1 MANERANQS
10 MALTSATTQMVTV
23 SVSRP
28 TAIAQPIC
36 RPRGVWNAA
45 QRMGGSM
52 RRPTTMPSMS
62 RYLALLDTPRVQF
75 VLIAA
80 SVLGLIIGL
89 DTLILHLTTDPLA
102 DVHAYYDAGA
112 RLNAGLP
119 LYDQPAGT
127 DDADFY
133 RYPPLLAVAFRP
145 LAMLPFQTAALIWEG
160 LLLVLFAGTI
170 WRTGVRNRWT
180 WIVLGWLAAPFAW
193 SLAVGQA
200 QVAVTFLVA
209 LGSPWAIAFAA
220 HLKILPALVAIY
232 WLGRRD
238 WRAFATFVAW
248 GLGLLAVSF
257 VLEPAGTIAF
267 LGFPDLGQVGD
278 VENRSLYAISPWLWA
293 AFVGRL
299 RGAGPALRPEPDR
312 LAPGGRGVGLRQPAA
327 AHVPALDTAGRG
339 TAAGCGRR
347 GGREGC
353 RRGGHGRGR
362 HADPP
367 GQFGLRTMIAVPVL
381 SPSGSWLSAGT

>member
-1 MANERANQS
+1 
-10 MALTSATTQMVTV
+10 
-23 SVSRP
+23 
-28 TAIAQPIC
+28 
-36 RPRGVWNAA
+36 
-45 QRMGGSM
+45 
-52 RRPTTMPSMS
+52 MPSMS

-160 LLLVLFAGTI
+160 LLIVLFAATI

-220 HLKILPALVAIY
+220 HLKILPALVAVY
-232 WLGRRD
+232 WIGRRD
-238 WRAFATFVAW
+238 WRAVAHFIAW
-248 GLGLLAVSF
+248 GLGLGVLSLL
-257 VLEPAGTIAF
+257 LEPAGTIAF
-267 LGFPDLGQVGD
+267 LGFTDLAQVGS
-278 VENRSLYAISPWLWA
+278 VENRSLYAISPALWVV
-293 AFVGRL
+293 FVAVL
-299 RGAGPALRPEPDR
+299 AVLALRYAGSRVGWLLAIALSVFVSPR
-312 LAPGGRGVGLRQPAA
+312 LLIYQLSTLLAVVRPPV
-327 AHVPALDTAGRG
+327 
-339 TAAGCGRR
+339 
-347 GGREGC
+347 
-353 RRGGHGRGR
+353 
-362 HADPP
+362 DPP
-367 GQFGLRTMIAVPVL
+367 TRGP
-381 SPSGSWLSAGT
+381 SPGRSQ